1 MAARM
6 KISCRPRLLVLCLLV
21 LAGGAA
27 QAGSYNLVISK
38 SERLLQVRE
47 GDKVIK
53 AYHIAFGKGGKGA
66 KREMGDN
73 KTPVGIYH
81 IIGFKPDSKFYYF
94 MQLDYPNLIDAW
106 HGYMDRLI
114 SARQFKA
121 FAVAYRF
128 GEAPPQDTM
137 LGGYIGI
144 HGIGEVTRKKLEIHS
159 VFNWT
164 DGCIAMKN
172 REIHDLRRFVTLG
185 TRVTI
190 TE

>member
-1 MAARM
+1 MASRV
-6 KISCRPRLLVLCLLV
+6 KISCRTHLLVLCLLI

-27 QAGSYNLVISK
+27 QAGSYSLVISK
-38 SERLLQVRE
+38 SERLLKVRE
-47 GDKVIK
+47 GDKTVK

-81 IIGFKPDSKFYYF
+81 IISFKRDSKFYYF

-114 SARQFKA
+114 SASQFNEI
-121 FAVAYRF
+121 AVAYHD
-128 GEAPPQDTM
+128 GGLPPQDTM

-144 HGIGEVTRKKLEIHS
+144 HGIGKVTPKKLEIHS

-172 REIHDLRRFVTLG
+172 REIHELRRFVTLG